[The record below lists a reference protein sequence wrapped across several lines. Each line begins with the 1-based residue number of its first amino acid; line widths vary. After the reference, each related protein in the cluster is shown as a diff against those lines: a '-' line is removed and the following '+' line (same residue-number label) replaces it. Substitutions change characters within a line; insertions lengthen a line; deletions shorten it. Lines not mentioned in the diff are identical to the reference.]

1 MMEPKLGTWSAFVK
15 ATCLAAPRLTADEKM
30 RPKKKEVQRGKVLP
44 SKQFF
49 L

>member
-1 MMEPKLGTWSAFVK
+1 MMEAKLGTWSAFVK
-15 ATCLAAPRLTADEKM
+15 ATCLAAPRLTADQKI
-30 RPKKKEVQRGKVLP
+30 RPKKEVQRRKVLP